1 MECPTKGQ
9 IDTRVHHKNTQKE
22 EEIGPLKWQLGSMG
36 VRKTSFS
43 TIQHETCYN
52 YFASLGKKMCLDLN
66 SE

>member
-1 MECPTKGQ
+1 L
-9 IDTRVHHKNTQKE
+9 TRGYIVKKHTHKK

-43 TIQHETCYN
+43 TIEHETCDD
-52 YFASLGKKMCLDLN
+52 YFASLGKKMCLDLK